1 MSGGEIYPPQSS
13 GQYRKAYILMLKRT
27 PFYNLHEQAG
37 AKLIDFGGFE
47 MPVQYDS
54 IRKEHKAVRS
64 SVGMFDVSHMGE
76 FYVTGNESL
85 DLIQYVTIND
95 ASKLKPG
102 KAQYT
107 AMCYEDGGIIDD
119 LLIYMI
125 AEDEY
130 MLVVNASNIKKDYD
144 WIDKNNSFDA
154 RLQNI
159 SDDTCLLAI
168 QGPKAVETLQKL
180 TETDLSKIKFYHFE
194 KGTLAGFDDVILS
207 ATGYT
212 GEGGFELY
220 FDKNEADP
228 EAIWNA
234 IMEAGEEFDIT
245 ACGLGSR
252 DTLRLEMG
260 FALYGNDISK
270 DTHPLEARMGWLTKL
285 DNGDFI
291 GRDALVKVKKEG
303 LDRKL
308 VGFVIDDKRSIP
320 RKGYTVFDEEGN
332 EIGVVTSGSRSISLG
347 KNIGMGYV
355 TTDFADEGSS
365 IFVEIRNKKAE
376 ATVQKPPFLEK

>member
-1 MSGGEIYPPQSS
+1 
-13 GQYRKAYILMLKRT
+13 MLKRT

-260 FALYGNDISK
+260 FALYGNDINK

-291 GRDALVKVKKEG
+291 GRDALVKAKKEG